1 MTQSQP
7 SHTEGAPAAAP
18 LSAGTLFYLWA
29 DRVLPPSGA
38 LGGHVLL
45 SDVRVSARDLA
56 PLLFAVSFA
65 RLQGDGVLHLE
76 VTTTT
81 KSFGRTKQRVQVSP
95 AAQPGHRAGFEHAIV
110 ERVMAGATTT
120 SEVVIGWFPCDVL
133 QPEEEVFA
141 LAKQEML
148 QCGLGYVDDNAR
160 KGVKSLLLGKAR
172 VAPLPDRINETWG
185 QFQQFHAWWESY
197 RRHDPALAEL
207 LLDTC
212 RRAIRARQD
221 RDTGHDF

>member
-7 SHTEGAPAAAP
+7 SHTDGAPSAAP

-29 DRVLPPSGA
+29 DRVLQPAGA
-38 LGGHVLL
+38 LGGHTLL
-45 SDVRVSARDLA
+45 SGAKVPARELA

-65 RLQGDGVLHLE
+65 RLQGDGALHLE

-81 KSFGRTKQRVQVSP
+81 KSFGRTRQQVQVSP
-95 AAQPGHRAGFEHAIV
+95 AAQPGHRGGFEYAIV
-110 ERVMAGATTT
+110 QRMMAGATTT
-120 SEVVIGWFPCDVL
+120 TEVVLGWYPRDVVS
-133 QPEEEVFA
+133 PEEEVFA

-148 QCGLGYVDDNAR
+148 QCGLGYIDEDAR
-160 KGVKSLLLGKAR
+160 KGVRSLLLGKAR
-172 VAPLPDRINETWG
+172 VAPLPDRINETWS
-185 QFQQFHAWWESY
+185 QFQQFQAWWESY
-197 RRHDPALAEL
+197 QRHDPALVEL
-207 LLDTC
+207 LLDSC